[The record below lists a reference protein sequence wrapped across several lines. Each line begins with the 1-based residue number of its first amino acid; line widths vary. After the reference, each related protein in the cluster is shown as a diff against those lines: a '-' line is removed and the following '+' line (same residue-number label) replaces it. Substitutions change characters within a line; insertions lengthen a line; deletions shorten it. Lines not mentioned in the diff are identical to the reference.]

1 MVLNNTCECI
11 HTLRKN
17 AYGLVH
23 ACLCNGAAASLPWK
37 LLRTYLE
44 SCVNIVQAVVCHPP
58 SCRPD
63 KACGTPTQYIAVCC
77 GVLRCVAVCCSI
89 LQCVAVCCSVLQCVA
104 VCPLESELPLNIER
118 SKLMKSLYMIV
129 IRSALQ
135 RVAVRCIL
143 PCREPTHRCYC
154 MPSFVQTH
162 IHIYVFICVCIY
174 TCIYT
179 YVYIYV

>member
-63 KACGTPTQYIAVCC
+63 KACGTPTQYIVVCC

-104 VCPLESELPLNIER
+104 VCCSVLQSFA
-118 SKLMKSLYMIV
+118 V
-129 IRSALQ
+129 CCSALQ
-135 RVAVRCIL
+135 CVALQWVAVFCSVLQRVLASIHL
-143 PCREPTHRCYC
+143 SAKMSLAKIDWQTCRL
-154 MPSFVQTH
+154 
-162 IHIYVFICVCIY
+162 
-174 TCIYT
+174 
-179 YVYIYV
+179 